1 MKIVDLHT
9 GAARLADALD
19 QLEVAW
25 QRTKVSWNDES
36 RRHFEAEHLAPITPT
51 IRMTLDAVSRLSEV
65 LGRAERECLDE
76 DR

>member
-9 GAARLADALD
+9 GAARLSDALE

-25 QRTKVSWNDES
+25 QRTQLSWNDES

-51 IRMTLDAVSRLSEV
+51 IRMTLDAVSRLAEV